1 MKKISLF
8 VFFFALFFIYS
19 CQKNIVIDKYFSV
32 QNGEYIAKKF
42 PAQSDFDLT
51 INDIDGNGYV
61 IRGGATS
68 ISILPSSEAN
78 YVLVGVKGKTGYFR
92 VPTTITDTDNNINI
106 YLIISQDLEDKEFT
120 ILVALS
126 NDGSTVGEIKEI
138 HVNTITIGTGKLQVS
153 LNWDQENDIDLH
165 LIEPD
170 GEEIYYGCDKSSNGG
185 KLDLDSNPDCDID
198 GVNNENIFYDDEAT
212 IEEGEYIV
220 RVDMYANCSVT
231 TNTKYSV
238 VVRYEGNIISTIEGD
253 NPFSGEFS
261 PTEEDAG
268 SAGSGVTIMKF
279 NIGNVKNAQKA
290 FKLTYPE
297 NKDNTK
303 NALSPQKLR

>member
-8 VFFFALFFIYS
+8 VFFFALLFTYS
-19 CQKNIVIDKYFSV
+19 CQKDVVEDKYFSV
-32 QNGEYIAKKF
+32 ENGEYVPQKF
-42 PAQSDFDLT
+42 PAQSDDALT
-51 INDIDGNGYV
+51 IDAVDGNGYV
-61 IRGGATS
+61 IPGGAAG
-68 ISILPSSEAN
+68 ISIVPSSEAN
-78 YVLVGVKGKTGYFR
+78 YVLVGVQGETGYFK
-92 VPTTITDTDNNINI
+92 VPATITDNSINI
-106 YLIISQDLEDKEFT
+106 YLVISQDLEAEDFV

-126 NDGSTVGEIKEI
+126 NDGSTAGEIKEI
-138 HVNTITIGTGKLQVS
+138 SVNTVTVGTGKLQIS

-165 LIEPD
+165 LVEPD
-170 GEEIYYGCDKSSNGG
+170 GEEIYYGCSESSNGG

-212 IEEGEYIV
+212 IEEGTYTV

-231 TNTKYSV
+231 ENTKYSV
-238 VVRYEGNIISTIEGD
+238 VVHYDGDVISTTEGG
-253 NPFSGEFS
+253 NPYSGEFS